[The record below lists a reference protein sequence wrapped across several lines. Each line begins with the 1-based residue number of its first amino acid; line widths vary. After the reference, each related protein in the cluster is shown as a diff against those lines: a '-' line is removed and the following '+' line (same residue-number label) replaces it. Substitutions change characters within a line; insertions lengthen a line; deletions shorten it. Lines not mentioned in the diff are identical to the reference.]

1 MGKRKI
7 DNYKF
12 IENKSYRNVTFCK
25 RKNGIIKK
33 AIEAGDGT
41 RAFNMMREHSSA
53 PAEYHELF

>member
-7 DNYKF
+7 DNFKF

-33 AIEAGDGT
+33 AIELSRLCGVDVY
-41 RAFNMMREHSSA
+41 MMIYDKEK
-53 PAEYHELF
+53 